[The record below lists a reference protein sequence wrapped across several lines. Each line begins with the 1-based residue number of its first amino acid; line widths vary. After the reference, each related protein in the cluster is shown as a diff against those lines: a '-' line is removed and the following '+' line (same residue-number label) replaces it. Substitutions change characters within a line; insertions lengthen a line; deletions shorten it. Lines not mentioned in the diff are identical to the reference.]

1 MKTFP
6 PHSPFKLLNPYEKGD
21 ISIYFGRGNETRQ
34 LAEALMRSKFMLLY
48 GASGTGKTSLI
59 QCGLQGMF
67 SPRDWLPIFVRRGG
81 NFIDSVHTIVL
92 EQYLSR
98 FRLRYPG
105 KEPQIPVNLS
115 LRDAIKQLFNLTY
128 VPIYLILDQFEEIFT
143 LGDETEQQAFF
154 TALAELNLFEEDLFC
169 KLLIVTREEYIAHFY
184 QHEKAL
190 PFLFEYRFRV
200 EKMRREQLLQ
210 VVAGT
215 LHTPYPGYPAFKT
228 DQAAAGQIL
237 DNLTDERGEVDLT
250 TLQVYLDRLYLEDKE
265 RVEAKPGRS
274 YLLFD
279 GILVGE
285 NKLHNVLSDF
295 LDRQISLVNNRLAHS
310 VAVKQSHSA
319 KNLTLQVLFKLVT
332 AEGTKQ
338 NRSTLEIEEALRL
351 GRVDLPQDL
360 LTHCLELLAASD
372 IRILNRL
379 RFAKADEER
388 FEIVH
393 DRLAEQVFAKFNA
406 EELSQREASTTIE
419 YKQKRHFDTQ
429 EYLSRG
435 ELELIGKSLNVER
448 LEGYLRKFYSESISY
463 HKRRERKQR
472 LITLAAIGAAGIFA
486 IVAVFAY
493 LQSQLAENRRLEAES
508 AREVAQKN
516 EQLANHNLYKFYQ
529 ARYAEIV
536 KKADNYL
543 ALNSPDYALWEYLH
557 AQVYRRDTLRDSIP
571 DIHVEKRVEA
581 LKKQKPF

>member
-21 ISIYFGRGNETRQ
+21 VSIYFGRENETRQ

-67 SPRDWLPIFVRRGG
+67 SPRDWLPIFVRRGN
-81 NFIDSVHTIVL
+81 NFIDSIRTVVL
-92 EQYLSR
+92 DQYRSR
-98 FRLRYPG
+98 FYLRYPG
-105 KEPQIPVNLS
+105 RELVIPPNLS
-115 LRDAIKQLFNLTY
+115 LRDAIKHLFNLTY
-128 VPIYLILDQFEEIFT
+128 VPVYLILDQFEEVFT
-143 LGDETEQQAFF
+143 LGDDLEQQAFF
-154 TALAELNLFEEDLFC
+154 SALAELNLFEEDLFC

-184 QHEKAL
+184 QYEKAL

-210 VVAGT
+210 VVEGT
-215 LHTPYPGYPAFKT
+215 LNTPYTNYPEIKT
-228 DQAAAGQIL
+228 DQGVASQIL

-265 RVEAKPGRS
+265 RVEAKPVRS

-279 GILVGE
+279 SKMVGE

-295 LDRQISLVNNRLAHS
+295 LDRQIGIVNNRLAHS
-310 VAVKQSHSA
+310 IANESNNSTR
-319 KNLTLQVLFKLVT
+319 NLTLQVLFKMVT
-332 AEGTKQ
+332 AQGTKQ
-338 NRSTLEIEEALRL
+338 NRSALEIKNELRL
-351 GRVDLPQDL
+351 GRIELPHGL
-360 LTHCLELLAASD
+360 LNHCLEMLAEPD

-379 RFAKADEER
+379 RFARTDEER

-406 EELSQREASTTIE
+406 EELSQREASTTID
-419 YKQKRHFDTQ
+419 YKQKRYFETQ

-435 ELELIGKSLNVER
+435 ELELIGRSLNVER
-448 LEGYLRKFYSESISY
+448 LDEQLRKFFTESIRY
-463 HKRRERKQR
+463 HKRQERKQR
-472 LITLAAIGAAGIFA
+472 LVTLSAIGAAGIFA
-486 IVAVFAY
+486 MVAVFAY
-493 LQSQLAENRRLEAES
+493 RQSKLAENRRLEAET
-508 AREVAQKN
+508 AQGIAQKN
-516 EQLANHNLYKFYQ
+516 EQLANENLLKFYE

-543 ALNSPDYALWEYLH
+543 ALSSPNYALWEYVH
-557 AQVYRRDTLRDSIP
+557 AQKYRRDTLRDTLP
-571 DIHVEKRVEA
+571 DLHVEKRIEA
-581 LKKQKPF
+581 LKKQKSF